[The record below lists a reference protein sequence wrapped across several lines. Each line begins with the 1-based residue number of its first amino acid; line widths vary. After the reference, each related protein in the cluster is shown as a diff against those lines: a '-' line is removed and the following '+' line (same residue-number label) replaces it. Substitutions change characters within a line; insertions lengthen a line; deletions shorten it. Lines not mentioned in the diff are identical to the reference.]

1 MLFHNIIKQ
10 KGSYTL
16 LASHNLGQGNNEVK
30 SNKVDY
36 QKNYYV
42 RVAWVTPQSTIEWK
56 CSNFIQPELE
66 MVKLEW

>member
-1 MLFHNIIKQ
+1 MLLHNIIKQ

-42 RVAWVTPQSTIEWK
+42 RVAWVTRCWIK
-56 CSNFIQPELE
+56 KNKHDHNDK
-66 MVKLEW
+66 KL